1 MEVFFIV
8 FLNLFLTGQREG
20 TSRQIDGPE
29 EPEFNPHHIPIPLPL
44 AGDTPRPTL
53 RPE

>member
-20 TSRQIDGPE
+20 TSCRIDGPE

-44 AGDTPRPTL
+44 AGDTPRLAL